1 MAEAT
6 AKGLEGTVGPDHPDT
21 LASLNSL
28 ALAYRDVGRLPEAI
42 ALFERVRDANIAK
55 LGPDHPDTLTTSQ
68 QPRRGVLRRRQAP
81 RGDRPARARHATP
94 GSPSSAP
101 TTPTP

>member
-6 AKGLEGTVGPDHPDT
+6 AKGLEGTVGPEDPDT

-28 ALAYRDVGRLPEAI
+28 ALAYRDVARFPEAI

-55 LGPDHPDTLTTSQ
+55 NGPDHPETLTIINASPGRTS
-68 QPRRGVLRRRQAP
+68 PPASSRRRSPCSSAS
-81 RGDRPARARHATP
+81 RAP
-94 GSPSSAP
+94 GSPRTAP
-101 TTPTP
+101 TTPTR